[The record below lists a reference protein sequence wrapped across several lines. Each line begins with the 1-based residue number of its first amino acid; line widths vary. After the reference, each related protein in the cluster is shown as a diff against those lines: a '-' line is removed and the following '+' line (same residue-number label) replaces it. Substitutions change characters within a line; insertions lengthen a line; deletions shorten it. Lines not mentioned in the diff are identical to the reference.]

1 MFTIRRAIVN
11 DLDEFIEL
19 RLQLMRET
27 GYLEGKQ
34 TSSKLV
40 EATRAYLLTNLPT
53 ERFIAWVAEAES
65 RIVGISGLVFFEKPP
80 VEENLTGLEAYVM
93 NMYTIPEWR
102 GKGIAMAL
110 MQEIIHFV
118 KTTGARRIWL
128 HTTRDGQHVYEQS
141 GFVFTADDMELAW

>member
-1 MFTIRRAIVN
+1 MFTIRRVTLN

-19 RLQLMRET
+19 RLQLMHET

-40 EATRAYLLTNLPT
+40 EATRTYFLTNLPT

-65 RIVGISGLVFFEKPP
+65 RIVGNSGLVFFEKPP
-80 VEENLTGLEAYVM
+80 VGENLTGLEAYVM

-118 KTTGARRIWL
+118 KTTSARRIWL
-128 HTTRDGQHVYEQS
+128 HTTRYGQHVYEQS